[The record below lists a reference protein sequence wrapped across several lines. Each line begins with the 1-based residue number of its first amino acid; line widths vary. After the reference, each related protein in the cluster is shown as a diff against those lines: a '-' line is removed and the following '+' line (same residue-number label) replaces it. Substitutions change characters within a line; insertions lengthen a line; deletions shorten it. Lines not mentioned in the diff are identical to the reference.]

1 MYGTNLLSQQ
11 DRLEIVF
18 RIKLEQLQNVII
30 GKYNNIKRTDILNLI
45 SDLIEIRKNLEGTQ
59 LRLEH
64 MK

>member
-1 MYGTNLLSQQ
+1 MYGTNLLSHQ

-45 SDLIEIRKNLEGTQ
+45 SDLIEIRENLEGTQ